1 MKNSLI
7 VSFVSIS
14 FMSTFAFAANPTP
27 TPTPVVKPTPRPTPA
42 ATPTATPRPTPVAT
56 PTPRPTPT
64 ATPTPTPAVKAKA
77 SKKIICSEYTGAPIA
92 NNDTATLLANGV
104 TTVDVQKN
112 DKSEAAISITS
123 TRLVDAEKNELTTM
137 DAESKGEW
145 TVDEESGK
153 ILFNPNQDFSGTVT
167 ASYIIKDTCTN
178 KSNVGTITLNDASV
192 KQSNKNTENESSD
205 SASVLSNLS
214 MFMMMILTM
223 GIGLLYIRKE
233 EV

>member
-1 MKNSLI
+1 MKKTL
-7 VSFVSIS
+7 FVSIVS
-14 FMSTFAFAANPTP
+14 VSLVSTCAFASAPTP
-27 TPTPVVKPTPRPTPA
+27 TPKPTPVTTPK
-42 ATPTATPRPTPVAT
+42 
-56 PTPRPTPT
+56 PTPT
-64 ATPTPTPAVKAKA
+64 ATPTPTPTVTPTPKVKA

-92 NNDTATLLANGV
+92 NNDTVTLLANGV

-112 DKSEAAISITS
+112 DKSEAAISVTS

-214 MFMMMILTM
+214 MLMMMIFTM